1 MKEMKGIK
9 DSNLIP
15 QHKRMAMGM
24 PINNPPS
31 VGGKKD
37 TMQAEK
43 CSTKQVTNK

>member
-1 MKEMKGIK
+1 MKEMK

-24 PINNPPS
+24 TINNPPG

-37 TMQAEK
+37 PMTCTK
-43 CSTKQVTNK
+43 PSTKQVTKK

>member
-1 MKEMKGIK
+1 MKDVK

-24 PINNPPS
+24 PINNPPG

-37 TMQAEK
+37 TMTAEK
-43 CSTKQVTNK
+43 PSTKQVTNK